1 VCVCACARA
10 RACVCGGGGA
20 RARAYERALGV
31 PLQTKG
37 EEKAKKLILD
47 IRNKR
52 HKIILCCDSILQAE
66 NLCSVNTVIRYDYNT
81 E

>member
-1 VCVCACARA
+1 V
-10 RACVCGGGGA
+10 
-20 RARAYERALGV
+20 RALGV

-52 HKIILCCDSILQAE
+52 HKIILCHDSTLHAE
-66 NLCSVNTVIRYDYNT
+66 NLCSVSTIIRDD
-81 E
+81 